1 MKYKVGDKVVIK
13 ANLDDVVNVNP
24 KMKKYCGKTMTIREF
39 TGASYKMQEDSTEHM
54 GSGWYWSEDMISHN
68 AIPKYNF
75 NVGDV
80 VKLVENPVYTMGLRP
95 MDLKKYCAGLM
106 EIVRVDE
113 NDNAVVVDT
122 AYGKW
127 HLEPK
132 VLKLVARG
140 IIKEEP
146 KTPEKP
152 SKHKWTET
160 EIQRADAIAKE
171 ILIDLY
177 DKNISP
183 VFYINKVSID
193 VTCGFGYPSLEK
205 TATAKCFEGDEFN
218 EKIGKC
224 VALCKLVGKKI
235 PNFILNHDDPKSDKE
250 ELIEKL
256 KSQGYNWIA
265 RDEDGQLCVFD
276 EKPSVLYNFWGR
288 YGKNKTLSS
297 NFFNDVT
304 WRGGPVKL

>member
-1 MKYKVGDKVVIK
+1 MKYKAGEKVVIK
-13 ANLDDVVNVNP
+13 ENLDNCMNVNP
-24 KMKKYCGKTMTIREF
+24 KMKKYCGKTMTIREVN
-39 TGASYKMQEDSTEHM
+39 GNSYRMREDLGEHV
-54 GSGWYWSEDMISHN
+54 GKGWYWSEEMIDGL
-68 AIPKYNF
+68 AKKELKIE
-75 NVGDV
+75 VGDV
-80 VKLVENPVYTMGLRP
+80 VKLKSGKLNGEF
-95 MDLKKYCAGLM
+95 AGLS
-106 EIVRVDE
+106 EATLRRRLGDLPYVVNIVSPTNRVLIDGIYVNINNVE
-113 NDNAVVVDT
+113 
-122 AYGKW
+122 
-127 HLEPK
+127 LI
-132 VLKLVARG
+132 ARG
-140 IIKEEP
+140 IVKEDP

-152 SKHKWTET
+152 AKYKWTEA
-160 EIQRADAIAKE
+160 EIKRADAIAKE

-183 VFYINKVSID
+183 VFYIGGTEINIRTD
-193 VTCGFGYPSLEK
+193 FGYPSK
-205 TATAKCFEGDEFN
+205 TKTVTAKCFKGDEPN

-235 PNFILNHDDPKSDKE
+235 PDFILNHDAPKTVKE

-304 WRGGPVKL
+304 WQGGPVKL